1 VRRLWLE
8 AVSIAIVVSLLPVIA
23 SGQERDTTV
32 VIESGSYAGIVVP
45 IAKGSATRR
54 GQRIWRLTSRD
65 DKRVVGWNPSRF
77 PIAVAFRPGSGI
89 TADDS
94 VEFWRTVAQMENDLG
109 VGIFS
114 PATISSGD
122 DPDDVILVGIKQ
134 MAGDDG
140 VTFVTWSGN
149 GSLYDA
155 RVFFSSP
162 AKLRERGTVTHEL
175 MHALGFGH
183 TSDFGSIMNS
193 SPSVQR
199 LSPRDVAY
207 VQLALQSRADSEVS
221 DIWERLAL
229 SVERGT
235 LPMTRLTQRS
245 GTSH

>member
-1 VRRLWLE
+1 M
-8 AVSIAIVVSLLPVIA
+8 VVSLLPVLA
-23 SGQERDTTV
+23 SGQERDTSVT
-32 VIESGSYAGIVVP
+32 IESGSYAGTVVP

-54 GQRIWRLTSRD
+54 GSHIWRLTSRD
-65 DKRVVGWNPSRF
+65 DQRVVGWNPSHF
-77 PIAVAFRPGSGI
+77 PIGVAFRPGSGI

-94 VEFWRTVAQMENDLG
+94 VAFWRTLGQMESDLG
-109 VGIFS
+109 VALFS
-114 PATISSGD
+114 PATLTGDD
-122 DPDDVILVGIKQ
+122 DPDDVIVVGTKQ

-162 AKLRERGTVTHEL
+162 AKLREQGVVTHEM

-183 TSDFGSIMNS
+183 TSEAGSIMNS

-207 VQLALQSRADSEVS
+207 VQLALQSRSDSEVS